1 MTKKNMIQRMRK
13 GKNTRRMMRFLGL
26 FSSFVGAFFVFFSFF
41 FFFLTS
47 DLLFSCGIFIWV
59 CVCAFS
65 FLIFVLFYFCLE
77 SCIFFFEMVVVIMD
91 DQVVYE
97 Q

>member
-1 MTKKNMIQRMRK
+1 MVNLE
-13 GKNTRRMMRFLGL
+13 GKIYSCKHCRTHLAL
-26 FSSFVGAFFVFFSFF
+26 CEDVVSKVFVFFSF